1 VKEAGVNAATIAHAW
16 HIFEPF
22 VGLAMIIMLFVAF
35 AVERFPPVVIAL
47 IGTALML
54 ASGMLAPADVL
65 TVFSNPAPI
74 TITAFF
80 ILSGALIRTG
90 AIEALAS
97 LMVARARERP
107 RRTVAEL
114 MGTAMLAPAFINNT
128 PVVMVLIPLVKR
140 LGRTV
145 GIAAT
150 RLLIPLSYLGILS
163 GTLTLVG
170 TSTNLLVDGVAQENG
185 QAAFGIF
192 EITAVGIVAL
202 ATGGLALL
210 ILGPRLLPD
219 RPDDELDIDSDRQ
232 FLTELAPILGSAD
245 GKQLTEI
252 KALRREAVKILG
264 VRRGLQVL
272 RNVPG
277 TQLILPSD
285 RIIVATSAHEL
296 DALARSHD
304 FIVGLQNVGR
314 TIRLAQDERNEAVG
328 LIGITLAPTHPAI
341 GRKLREIPFLSNL
354 GVRVL
359 GLSRPRHL
367 AGPDL
372 ANARLRSGDSLLVAA
387 DEQAAAELRENTNFI
402 AEDTSSVRRY
412 RRRRAPI
419 AALTLGLVILGAA
432 FNVMP
437 VFALAVIG
445 VAIVLATRCL
455 DAEEAWA
462 AIDGNVIVLIFA
474 MLAFGLGLEKAGSVK
489 LIVDTLSPWMTGLS
503 PLALILAIY
512 VATSALTETVTNNAV
527 AVIMTPIAIG
537 IAAQNGVEPRPLII
551 AVMFAASASFA
562 TPIGYQTNT
571 MVYAAADYR
580 FGDFVKIGLPMN
592 VIVGLTTCLAIYFF
606 A

>member
-1 VKEAGVNAATIAHAW
+1 MTSFW
-16 HIFEPF
+16 HVAKPF
-22 VGLAMIIMLFVAF
+22 VGLIMVVLLFASF
-35 AVERFPPVVIAL
+35 ALERFPPVVIAL
-47 IGTALML
+47 IGAALML
-54 ASGMLAPADVL
+54 GTGILAPADVL

-74 TITAFF
+74 TIAAFF

-97 LMVARARERP
+97 LMIARARERP

-128 PVVMVLIPLVKR
+128 PVVMVLIPLVKK

-145 GIAAT
+145 HIAAT
-150 RLLIPLSYLGILS
+150 RLLIPLSYLAILS

-185 QAAFGIF
+185 LAPFGIF
-192 EITAVGIVAL
+192 EITAVGAVAL
-202 ATGGLALL
+202 LSGGLTLL
-210 ILGPRLLPD
+210 LLGPKLLPN
-219 RPDDELDIDSDRQ
+219 RPDDELDVDSDRQ
-232 FLTELAPILGSAD
+232 YITELLPTFRGAAGRPLSEFG
-245 GKQLTEI
+245 
-252 KALRREAVKILG
+252 ALRRGAVKVVGIK
-264 VRRGLQVL
+264 RGSQVL
-272 RNVPG
+272 RNVLASE
-277 TQLILPSD
+277 QILSSD

-304 FIVGLQNVGR
+304 FMVGLQNVGR
-314 TIRLAQDERNEAVG
+314 SIRLAHDERDEAVRM
-328 LIGITLAPTHPAI
+328 IGITLAPTHPAI
-341 GRKLREIPFLSNL
+341 GRRLREIPFLSNL

-372 ANARLRSGDSLLVAA
+372 ANARLRAGDSLLVAA
-387 DEQAAAELRENTNFI
+387 DDQAASELRENANFI
-402 AEDTSSVRRY
+402 AEDTSGVRRY
-412 RRRRAPI
+412 RRHRAPI
-419 AALTLGLVILGAA
+419 AALTLALVILGAA

-437 VFALAVIG
+437 VYALALLG

-474 MLAFGLGLEKAGSVK
+474 MLAFGLGLEKADSVK
-489 LIVDTLSPWMTGLS
+489 LIVDTLSPWMNGLP
-503 PLALILAIY
+503 PLALIIALYA
-512 VATSALTETVTNNAV
+512 ATSALTETVTNNAV

-537 IAAQNGVEPRPLII
+537 IAGQSGVDARPLVI

-580 FGDFVKIGLPMN
+580 FADFVKIGLPMN
-592 VIVGLTTCLAIYFF
+592 IIVGGATCAAIYVLT
-606 A
+606 

>member
-1 VKEAGVNAATIAHAW
+1 MSPDGLMSIW
-16 HIFEPF
+16 HDAKPF
-22 VGLAMIIMLFVAF
+22 VGLVMVVLLFVSF
-35 AVERFPPVVIAL
+35 ALERFPPVVIAL
-47 IGTALML
+47 IGAALML
-54 ASGMLAPADVL
+54 GTGILAPADVL

-74 TITAFF
+74 TIAAFF

-97 LMVARARERP
+97 LMIARARERP

-128 PVVMVLIPLVKR
+128 PVVMVLIPLVKK

-150 RLLIPLSYLGILS
+150 RLLIPLSYLAILS

-170 TSTNLLVDGVAQENG
+170 TSTNLLVDGVAQESG
-185 QAAFGIF
+185 LAPFGIF
-192 EITAVGIVAL
+192 EITAVGAVAL
-202 ATGGLALL
+202 LSGGLTLL
-210 ILGPRLLPD
+210 LLGPKLLPN
-219 RPDDELDIDSDRQ
+219 RPDDELDVDSDRQ
-232 FLTELAPILGSAD
+232 YITELLPTFHGAAGRPLSEFG
-245 GKQLTEI
+245 
-252 KALRREAVKILG
+252 ALRRGAVKVVGIK
-264 VRRGLQVL
+264 RGSQVV
-272 RNVPG
+272 RNVSAG
-277 TQLILPSD
+277 EEILSSD

-304 FIVGLQNVGR
+304 FMVGLQNVGR
-314 TIRLAQDERNEAVG
+314 PIRLAHDERDEAVRMV
-328 LIGITLAPTHPAI
+328 GITLAPTHPAI
-341 GRKLREIPFLSNL
+341 GRRMREIPFLSNL

-372 ANARLRSGDSLLVAA
+372 ANARLRAGDSLLVAA
-387 DEQAAAELRENTNFI
+387 DDQAASELRENANFI
-402 AEDTSSVRRY
+402 AEDTSGVRRY
-412 RRRRAPI
+412 RRHRAPI
-419 AALTLGLVILGAA
+419 AALTLALVILGAA

-437 VFALAVIG
+437 VYAFALLG

-489 LIVDTLSPWMTGLS
+489 LIVDTLSPWMDGLP
-503 PLALILAIY
+503 PLALIFAIY
-512 VATSALTETVTNNAV
+512 AATSALTETVTNNAV

-537 IAAQNGVEPRPLII
+537 IAGQSGVDARPLVI

-580 FGDFVKIGLPMN
+580 FADFVKIGLPMN
-592 VIVGLTTCLAIYFF
+592 IIVGVATCAAIY
-606 A
+606 ALT

>member
-1 VKEAGVNAATIAHAW
+1 MFSEAITIHWRNA
-16 HIFEPF
+16 EPL
-22 VGLAMIIMLFVAF
+22 VGLAMVVLLFIAF
-35 AVERFPPVVIAL
+35 AMERFPPVVIAL
-47 IGTALML
+47 VGAALML
-54 ASGMLAPADVL
+54 ATGMLAPNDVL

-74 TITAFF
+74 TIAAFF

-97 LMVARARERP
+97 LMVTRAKAHP

-150 RLLIPLSYLGILS
+150 RLLIPLSYLAILS

-192 EITAVGIVAL
+192 EISAVGLVAL
-202 ATGGLALL
+202 LTGGLALL
-210 ILGPRLLPD
+210 ILGPKLLPD
-219 RPDDELDIDSDRQ
+219 RPDDELDADSDRL
-232 FLTELAPILGSAD
+232 FITELSPSLAGEGGMPLGD
-245 GKQLTEI
+245 I
-252 KALRREAVKILG
+252 KALRRGAVRVIG
-264 VRRGLQVL
+264 IRRGFRIL
-272 RNVPG
+272 RNISNE
-277 TQLILPSD
+277 QLILVSD

-304 FIVGLQNVGR
+304 FVVGLQNVGR
-314 TIRLAQDERNEAVG
+314 AIKLAEDERDEAVG

-354 GVRVL
+354 SVRVL
-359 GLSRPRHL
+359 GLSRPRHV

-372 ANARLRSGDSLLVAA
+372 ANARLRAGDSLLVAA
-387 DEQAAAELRENTNFI
+387 DEQAATELRENANFI
-402 AEDTSSVRRY
+402 AEDTSGVRRY

-419 AALTLGLVILGAA
+419 AALTLGFVILGAG
-432 FNVMP
+432 FNIMP
-437 VFALAVIG
+437 VFALALIG
-445 VAIVLATRCL
+445 VAIVLVTRCL
-455 DAEEAWA
+455 DAEEAWS

-474 MLAFGLGLEKAGSVK
+474 MLAFGLGLEKAGSVA
-489 LIVDTLSPWMTGLS
+489 LIVDTVSPWMSALP
-503 PLALILAIY
+503 PLALIIAIY
-512 VATSALTETVTNNAV
+512 AATSVLTETVTNNAV

-537 IAAQNGVEPRPLII
+537 IAGQSGEDPRPLII

-580 FGDFVKIGLPMN
+580 FGDFMKIGLPMN
-592 VIVGLTTCLAIYFF
+592 VIVGLATCAAIYFLI
-606 A
+606 

>member
-1 VKEAGVNAATIAHAW
+1 MSSDGLMSIW
-16 HIFEPF
+16 HDARPF
-22 VGLAMIIMLFVAF
+22 VGLIMVVLLFVSF
-35 AVERFPPVVIAL
+35 ALERFPPVVIAL
-47 IGTALML
+47 IGAALML
-54 ASGMLAPADVL
+54 GTGILAPADVL

-74 TITAFF
+74 TIAAFF

-97 LMVARARERP
+97 LMIARARERP

-128 PVVMVLIPLVKR
+128 PVVMVLIPLVKK

-150 RLLIPLSYLGILS
+150 RLLIPLSYLAILS

-185 QAAFGIF
+185 LAAFGIF
-192 EITAVGIVAL
+192 EITAVGAVAL
-202 ATGGLALL
+202 LSGGLTLL
-210 ILGPRLLPD
+210 LLGPKLLPN
-219 RPDDELDIDSDRQ
+219 RPDDELDVDSDRQ
-232 FLTELAPILGSAD
+232 YITELLPTFRGSA
-245 GKQLTEI
+245 GRPLSEFG
-252 KALRREAVKILG
+252 ALRRSAVKVVGIK
-264 VRRGLQVL
+264 RGSQVV
-272 RNVPG
+272 RNVSAG
-277 TQLILPSD
+277 EEILSSD

-304 FIVGLQNVGR
+304 FMIGLQNVGR
-314 TIRLAQDERNEAVG
+314 PIRLAHDERDEAVRMV
-328 LIGITLAPTHPAI
+328 GITLAPTHPAI
-341 GRKLREIPFLSNL
+341 GRRLREIPFLSNL

-372 ANARLRSGDSLLVAA
+372 ANARLRAGDSLLVAA
-387 DEQAAAELRENTNFI
+387 DDQAASELRENANFI
-402 AEDTSSVRRY
+402 AEDTSGVRRY
-412 RRRRAPI
+412 RRHRAPI
-419 AALTLGLVILGAA
+419 AALTLALVILGAA

-437 VFALAVIG
+437 VYALALLG

-489 LIVDTLSPWMTGLS
+489 LIVDTLSPWMDGLP

-512 VATSALTETVTNNAV
+512 AATSALTETVTNNAV

-537 IAAQNGVEPRPLII
+537 IAGQSGVDARPLVI

-580 FGDFVKIGLPMN
+580 FADFVKIGLPMN
-592 VIVGLTTCLAIYFF
+592 IIVGVATCAAIFLF
-606 A
+606 T

>member
-1 VKEAGVNAATIAHAW
+1 MSPDALTSFW
-16 HIFEPF
+16 HVAKPF
-22 VGLAMIIMLFVAF
+22 VGLIMVVLLFASF
-35 AVERFPPVVIAL
+35 ALERFPPVVIAL
-47 IGTALML
+47 IGAALML
-54 ASGMLAPADVL
+54 GTGILAPADVL

-74 TITAFF
+74 TIAAFF

-97 LMVARARERP
+97 LMIARARERP

-128 PVVMVLIPLVKR
+128 PVVMVLIPLVKK

-145 GIAAT
+145 HIAAT
-150 RLLIPLSYLGILS
+150 RLLIPLSYLAILS

-185 QAAFGIF
+185 LAPFGIF
-192 EITAVGIVAL
+192 EITAVGAVAL
-202 ATGGLALL
+202 LSGGLTLL
-210 ILGPRLLPD
+210 LLGPKLLPN
-219 RPDDELDIDSDRQ
+219 RPDDELDVDSDRQ
-232 FLTELAPILGSAD
+232 YITELLPTFRGAAGRPLSEFG
-245 GKQLTEI
+245 
-252 KALRREAVKILG
+252 ALRRGAVKVVGIK
-264 VRRGLQVL
+264 RGSQVL
-272 RNVPG
+272 RNVLASE
-277 TQLILPSD
+277 QILSSD

-304 FIVGLQNVGR
+304 FMVGLQNVGR
-314 TIRLAQDERNEAVG
+314 SIRLAHDERDEAVRM
-328 LIGITLAPTHPAI
+328 IGITLAPTHPAI
-341 GRKLREIPFLSNL
+341 GRRLREIPFLSNL

-372 ANARLRSGDSLLVAA
+372 ANARLRAGDSLLVAA
-387 DEQAAAELRENTNFI
+387 DDQAASELRENANFI
-402 AEDTSSVRRY
+402 AEDTSGVRRY
-412 RRRRAPI
+412 RRHRAPI
-419 AALTLGLVILGAA
+419 AALTLALVILGAA

-437 VFALAVIG
+437 VYALALLG

-474 MLAFGLGLEKAGSVK
+474 MLAFGLGLEKADSVK
-489 LIVDTLSPWMTGLS
+489 LIVDTLSPWMNGLP
-503 PLALILAIY
+503 PLALIIALYA
-512 VATSALTETVTNNAV
+512 ATSALTETVTNNAV

-537 IAAQNGVEPRPLII
+537 IAGQSGVDARPLVI

-580 FGDFVKIGLPMN
+580 FADFVKIGLPMN
-592 VIVGLTTCLAIYFF
+592 IIVGGATCAAIYVLT
-606 A
+606 

>member
-1 VKEAGVNAATIAHAW
+1 MSSDGLMSIW
-16 HIFEPF
+16 HDAKPF
-22 VGLAMIIMLFVAF
+22 VGLIMVVLLFVSF
-35 AVERFPPVVIAL
+35 ALERFPPVVIAL
-47 IGTALML
+47 IGAALML
-54 ASGMLAPADVL
+54 GTGILAPADVL

-74 TITAFF
+74 TIAAFF

-97 LMVARARERP
+97 LMIARARERP

-128 PVVMVLIPLVKR
+128 PVVMVLIPLVKK

-150 RLLIPLSYLGILS
+150 RLLIPLSYLAILS

-185 QAAFGIF
+185 LAAFGIF
-192 EITAVGIVAL
+192 EITAVGAVAL
-202 ATGGLALL
+202 LSGGLTLL
-210 ILGPRLLPD
+210 LLGPKLLPN
-219 RPDDELDIDSDRQ
+219 RPDDELDVDSDRQ
-232 FLTELAPILGSAD
+232 YITELLPTFHGAAGRPLSEFG
-245 GKQLTEI
+245 
-252 KALRREAVKILG
+252 ALRRGAVKVVGIK
-264 VRRGLQVL
+264 RGSQVV
-272 RNVPG
+272 RNVSAG
-277 TQLILPSD
+277 EEILSSD

-304 FIVGLQNVGR
+304 FMVGLQNVGR
-314 TIRLAQDERNEAVG
+314 PIRLAHDERDEAVRMV
-328 LIGITLAPTHPAI
+328 GITLAPTHPAI
-341 GRKLREIPFLSNL
+341 GRRMREIPFLSNL

-372 ANARLRSGDSLLVAA
+372 ANARLRAGDSLLVAA
-387 DEQAAAELRENTNFI
+387 DDQAASELRENANFI
-402 AEDTSSVRRY
+402 AEDTSGVRRY
-412 RRRRAPI
+412 RRHRAPI
-419 AALTLGLVILGAA
+419 AALTLALVILGAA

-437 VFALAVIG
+437 VYALALLG

-489 LIVDTLSPWMTGLS
+489 LIVDTLSPWMDGLP

-512 VATSALTETVTNNAV
+512 AATSALTETVTNNAV

-537 IAAQNGVEPRPLII
+537 IAGQSGVDARPLVI

-580 FGDFVKIGLPMN
+580 FADFVKIGLPMN
-592 VIVGLTTCLAIYFF
+592 IIVGVATCAAIY
-606 A
+606 ALT

>member
-1 VKEAGVNAATIAHAW
+1 MFPESLMPLWHAAK
-16 HIFEPF
+16 PV
-22 VGLAMIIMLFVAF
+22 VGLVMVVLLFVSF
-35 AVERFPPVVIAL
+35 ALERFPPVVIAL
-47 IGTALML
+47 IGAALML
-54 ASGMLAPADVL
+54 ATGILAPADVL
-65 TVFSNPAPI
+65 AVFSNPAPI
-74 TITAFF
+74 TIAAFF

-97 LMVARARERP
+97 LMIARAQERP

-114 MGTAMLAPAFINNT
+114 MATAMLAPAFINNT
-128 PVVMVLIPLVKR
+128 PVVMVLIPLVKK

-150 RLLIPLSYLGILS
+150 RLLIPLSYLAILS

-185 QAAFGIF
+185 LAAFGIF
-192 EITAVGIVAL
+192 EITAVGAVAL
-202 ATGGLALL
+202 LSGGLTLL
-210 ILGPRLLPD
+210 LLGPKLLPN
-219 RPDDELDIDSDRQ
+219 RPDDELDVDSDRQ
-232 FLTELAPILGSAD
+232 YITELLPTFPGPGGRPLSEFG
-245 GKQLTEI
+245 
-252 KALRREAVKILG
+252 ALRRGAVKLIG
-264 VRRGLQVL
+264 IKRGSQIL
-272 RNVPG
+272 RNVAADE
-277 TQLILPSD
+277 QILSTD

-296 DALARSHD
+296 DALARSHA
-304 FIVGLQNVGR
+304 FMVGLQNVGR
-314 TIRLAQDERNEAVG
+314 PIRLAHDERDEAVG
-328 LIGITLAPTHPAI
+328 MIGITLAPTHPAI
-341 GRKLREIPFLSNL
+341 GRRMREIPFLSNL
-354 GVRVL
+354 SVRVL

-372 ANARLRSGDSLLVAA
+372 ANARLRAGDSLLVAA
-387 DEQAAAELRENTNFI
+387 DDQAASELRENANFI
-402 AEDTSSVRRY
+402 AEDTSGVRGY

-432 FNVMP
+432 FNLMP
-437 VFALAVIG
+437 VHALALLG
-445 VAIVLATRCL
+445 VTVVLATRCL

-489 LIVDTLSPWMTGLS
+489 LIVDTLSPWMRGLP
-503 PLALILAIY
+503 PLALIFAVY
-512 VATSALTETVTNNAV
+512 AATSALTETVTNNAV

-537 IAAQNGVEPRPLII
+537 IAAQSGADARPLVI

-580 FGDFVKIGLPMN
+580 FADFVKIGLPMN
-592 VIVGLTTCLAIYFF
+592 ITVGLATCAAIYLLT
-606 A
+606 

>member
-1 VKEAGVNAATIAHAW
+1 MSSDGLMSIW
-16 HIFEPF
+16 HDAKPF
-22 VGLAMIIMLFVAF
+22 VGLIMVVLLFVSF
-35 AVERFPPVVIAL
+35 ALERFPPVVIAL
-47 IGTALML
+47 IGAALML
-54 ASGMLAPADVL
+54 GTGILAPADVL

-74 TITAFF
+74 TIAAFF

-97 LMVARARERP
+97 LMIARARERP

-128 PVVMVLIPLVKR
+128 PVVMVLIPLVKK

-145 GIAAT
+145 HIAAT
-150 RLLIPLSYLGILS
+150 RLLIPLSYLAILS

-185 QAAFGIF
+185 LAPFGIF
-192 EITAVGIVAL
+192 EITAVGAVAL
-202 ATGGLALL
+202 LSGGLTLL
-210 ILGPRLLPD
+210 LLGPKLLPN
-219 RPDDELDIDSDRQ
+219 RPDDELDVDSDRQ
-232 FLTELAPILGSAD
+232 YITELLPTFRGAAGRPLSEFG
-245 GKQLTEI
+245 
-252 KALRREAVKILG
+252 ALRRGAVKVVGIK
-264 VRRGLQVL
+264 RGSQVL
-272 RNVPG
+272 RNVLASA
-277 TQLILPSD
+277 QILSSD

-304 FIVGLQNVGR
+304 FMVGLQNVGR
-314 TIRLAQDERNEAVG
+314 SIRLAHDERDEAVRM
-328 LIGITLAPTHPAI
+328 IGITLAPTHPAI
-341 GRKLREIPFLSNL
+341 GRRLREIPFLSNL

-372 ANARLRSGDSLLVAA
+372 ANARLRAGDSLLVAA
-387 DEQAAAELRENTNFI
+387 DDQAASELRENANFI
-402 AEDTSSVRRY
+402 AEDTSGVRRY
-412 RRRRAPI
+412 RRHRAPI
-419 AALTLGLVILGAA
+419 AALTLALVILGAA

-437 VFALAVIG
+437 VYALALLG

-489 LIVDTLSPWMTGLS
+489 LIVDTLSPWMDGLP
-503 PLALILAIY
+503 PLALILAVY
-512 VATSALTETVTNNAV
+512 AATSALTETVTNNAV

-537 IAAQNGVEPRPLII
+537 IAGQSGIDARPLVI

-580 FGDFVKIGLPMN
+580 FADFIKIGLPMN
-592 VIVGLTTCLAIYFF
+592 IIVGLATCAAIILLT
-606 A
+606 

>member
-1 VKEAGVNAATIAHAW
+1 MFPESLMPLWLAAK
-16 HIFEPF
+16 PV
-22 VGLAMIIMLFVAF
+22 VGLVMVVLLFVSF
-35 AVERFPPVVIAL
+35 ALERFPPVVIAL
-47 IGTALML
+47 IGAALML
-54 ASGMLAPADVL
+54 ATGILAPADVL
-65 TVFSNPAPI
+65 AVFSNPAPI
-74 TITAFF
+74 TIAAFF

-97 LMVARARERP
+97 LMIARAQERP

-114 MGTAMLAPAFINNT
+114 MATAMLAPAFINNT
-128 PVVMVLIPLVKR
+128 PVVMVLIPLVKK

-150 RLLIPLSYLGILS
+150 RLLIPLSYLAILS

-185 QAAFGIF
+185 LAAFGIF
-192 EITAVGIVAL
+192 EITAVGAVAL
-202 ATGGLALL
+202 LSGGLTLL
-210 ILGPRLLPD
+210 MLGPKLLPN
-219 RPDDELDIDSDRQ
+219 RPDDELDVDSDRQ
-232 FLTELAPILGSAD
+232 YITELLPTFPGPGGRPLSEFG
-245 GKQLTEI
+245 
-252 KALRREAVKILG
+252 ALRRGAVKLIG
-264 VRRGLQVL
+264 IKRGSQIL
-272 RNVPG
+272 RNVAADE
-277 TQLILPSD
+277 QILSTD

-296 DALARSHD
+296 DALARSHA
-304 FIVGLQNVGR
+304 FMVGLQNVGR
-314 TIRLAQDERNEAVG
+314 PIRLAHDERDEAVG
-328 LIGITLAPTHPAI
+328 MIGITLAPTHPAI
-341 GRKLREIPFLSNL
+341 GRRMREIPFLSNL
-354 GVRVL
+354 SVRVL

-372 ANARLRSGDSLLVAA
+372 ANARLRAGDSLLVAA
-387 DEQAAAELRENTNFI
+387 DDQAASELRQNANFI
-402 AEDTSSVRRY
+402 AEDTSGVRGY

-432 FNVMP
+432 FNLMP
-437 VFALAVIG
+437 VHALALLG
-445 VAIVLATRCL
+445 VTVVLATRCL

-489 LIVDTLSPWMTGLS
+489 LIVDTLSPWMRGLP
-503 PLALILAIY
+503 PLALIFAVY
-512 VATSALTETVTNNAV
+512 AATSALTETVTNNAV

-537 IAAQNGVEPRPLII
+537 IAAQSGADARPLVI

-580 FGDFVKIGLPMN
+580 FADFVKIGLPMN
-592 VIVGLTTCLAIYFF
+592 ITVGLATCAAIYVLT
-606 A
+606 

>member
-1 VKEAGVNAATIAHAW
+1 MSIW
-16 HIFEPF
+16 HDAKPF
-22 VGLAMIIMLFVAF
+22 VGLVMVVLLFVSF
-35 AVERFPPVVIAL
+35 ALERFPPVVIAL
-47 IGTALML
+47 IGAALML
-54 ASGMLAPADVL
+54 GTGILAPADVL

-74 TITAFF
+74 TIAAFF

-97 LMVARARERP
+97 LMIARARERP

-128 PVVMVLIPLVKR
+128 PVVMVLIPLVKK

-150 RLLIPLSYLGILS
+150 RLLIPLSYLAILS

-170 TSTNLLVDGVAQENG
+170 TSTNLLVDGVAQESG
-185 QAAFGIF
+185 LAPFGIF
-192 EITAVGIVAL
+192 EITAVGAVAL
-202 ATGGLALL
+202 LSGGLTLL
-210 ILGPRLLPD
+210 LLGPKLLPN
-219 RPDDELDIDSDRQ
+219 RPDDELDVDSDRQ
-232 FLTELAPILGSAD
+232 YITELLPTFHGAAGRPLSEFG
-245 GKQLTEI
+245 
-252 KALRREAVKILG
+252 ALRRGAVKVVGIK
-264 VRRGLQVL
+264 RGSQVV
-272 RNVPG
+272 RNVSAG
-277 TQLILPSD
+277 EEILSSD

-304 FIVGLQNVGR
+304 FMVGLQNVGR
-314 TIRLAQDERNEAVG
+314 PIRLAHDERDEAVRMV
-328 LIGITLAPTHPAI
+328 GITLAPTHPAI
-341 GRKLREIPFLSNL
+341 GRRMREIPFLSNL

-372 ANARLRSGDSLLVAA
+372 ANARLRAGDSLLVAA
-387 DEQAAAELRENTNFI
+387 DDQAASELRENANFI
-402 AEDTSSVRRY
+402 AEDTSGVRRY
-412 RRRRAPI
+412 RRHRAPI
-419 AALTLGLVILGAA
+419 AALTLALVILGAA

-437 VFALAVIG
+437 VYAFALLG

-489 LIVDTLSPWMTGLS
+489 LIVDTLSPWMDGLP
-503 PLALILAIY
+503 PLALIFAIY
-512 VATSALTETVTNNAV
+512 AATSALTETVTNNAV

-537 IAAQNGVEPRPLII
+537 IAGQSGVDARPLVI

-580 FGDFVKIGLPMN
+580 FADFVKIGLPMN
-592 VIVGLTTCLAIYFF
+592 IIVGVATCAAIY
-606 A
+606 ALT